1 MKGEVDRRQRVLRVR
16 HVQHAMAVAETARAR
31 DEAEGLAR
39 NVERLRNVRNDLF
52 QGQVSGQGVATGANF
67 AAMQELAGRL
77 EQAGRQ
83 LDGAL
88 YDARRKVEVKEG
100 LSLAANRDR
109 EIAVKL
115 KDRARADLEE
125 WRENKLA
132 ALPRYR
138 RMQRTGDV

>member
-1 MKGEVDRRQRVLRVR
+1 MKGPLKTRQRVLRVR
-16 HVQHAMAVAETARAR
+16 HVQHALAVAETARAR
-31 DEAEGLAR
+31 DEADGIER
-39 NVERLRNVRNDLF
+39 NADRLRKVRSDLF
-52 QGQVSGQGVATGANF
+52 SDPGMATGANF

-88 YDARRKVEVKEG
+88 YDARRKVEAKEG
-100 LSLAANRDR
+100 LTLVANRDR
-109 EIAVKL
+109 EIAAKL

>member
-1 MKGEVDRRQRVLRVR
+1 VKGALKTRQRILRVR
-16 HVQHAMAVAETARAR
+16 HVQHAMAAADTARAR
-31 DEAEGLAR
+31 DEADHIAL
-39 NVERLRNVRNDLF
+39 NVERLARVRGDLF
-52 QGQVSGQGVATGANF
+52 RNSGLANGGSF
-67 AAMQELAGRL
+67 AAMQELASRL

-88 YDARRKVEVKEG
+88 YDARRKVEAKEAIG
-100 LSLAANRDR
+100 MAANRDR
-109 EIAVKL
+109 EVALKL

-138 RMQRTGDV
+138 RMQRNGDA

>member
-1 MKGEVDRRQRVLRVR
+1 MKGLVNRRQRVLRVR

-31 DEAEGLAR
+31 DEAQGIAT
-39 NVERLRNVRNDLF
+39 NIERLRRVRGELF
-52 QGQVSGQGVATGANF
+52 GVQADVSGASF
-67 AAMQELAGRL
+67 ASMQELASRL

-88 YDARRKVEVKEG
+88 YDAKRKVETKEG
-100 LSLAANRDR
+100 LSLAANREK
-109 EIAVKL
+109 EIATRL
-115 KDRARADLEE
+115 KDRARNALEE

-138 RMQRTGDV
+138 RMQRTGDN

>member
-1 MKGEVDRRQRVLRVR
+1 
-16 HVQHAMAVAETARAR
+16 
-31 DEAEGLAR
+31 
-39 NVERLRNVRNDLF
+39 
-52 QGQVSGQGVATGANF
+52 
-67 AAMQELAGRL
+67 MQELAGRL

-88 YDARRKVEVKEG
+88 YDARRKVEAKEG

-132 ALPRYR
+132 ALDRKSTPSELQSLMRISYAVFCLQKKNTR
-138 RMQRTGDV
+138 QLVTTQ

>member
-1 MKGEVDRRQRVLRVR
+1 MKGLVSRRQRLLRVR
-16 HVQHAMAVAETARAR
+16 DVQHSMAVADAARAR
-31 DEAEGLAR
+31 DEADGLAR
-39 NVERLRNVRNDLF
+39 NIDRLNKVRRELF
-52 QGQVSGQGVATGANF
+52 ETEGAASGASF
-67 AAMQELAGRL
+67 AAMQELATRL

-88 YDARRKVEVKEG
+88 YDARRKVEAKEG
-100 LSLAANRDR
+100 VTIAANREK
-109 EIAVKL
+109 EIATRL

-138 RMQRTGDV
+138 RIQRTGDV

>member
-1 MKGEVDRRQRVLRVR
+1 MKGALKARQRILRVR
-16 HVQHAMAVAETARAR
+16 AVQHAMAVAETARAR
-31 DEAEGLAR
+31 DEAEGIER
-39 NVERLRNVRNDLF
+39 NADRLRKVRAELF
-52 QGQVSGQGVATGANF
+52 SNPGMATGANF

-88 YDARRKVEVKEG
+88 YDARRKVEAKEG
-100 LSLAANRDR
+100 LSMAANRDR
-109 EIAVKL
+109 EIAEKL

-125 WRENKLA
+125 WRETKLA

-138 RMQRTGDV
+138 RMQRTGGV

>member
-1 MKGEVDRRQRVLRVR
+1 MKGLVGRRQRVLRVR
-16 HVQHAMAVAETARAR
+16 HVQHAMAVADTARAR
-31 DEAEGLAR
+31 DEAAGIASNIERLAR
-39 NVERLRNVRNDLF
+39 VRNELF
-52 QGQVSGQGVATGANF
+52 CAQGMANGASF
-67 AAMQELAGRL
+67 AAMQELATRL

-88 YDARRKVEVKEG
+88 YDAKKKVEAKEG
-100 LSLAANRDR
+100 LTLVANREK
-109 EIAVKL
+109 EIATRL

-138 RMQRTGDV
+138 RMQRSGEA

>member
-1 MKGEVDRRQRVLRVR
+1 MKGMVARRQRVLRVR
-16 HVQHAMAVAETARAR
+16 HVQHAMSVAETARAR
-31 DEAEGLAR
+31 DEAEGIAR
-39 NVERLRNVRNDLF
+39 NADRLRKVRGDLF
-52 QGQVSGQGVATGANF
+52 TDQGVANGATF
-67 AAMQELAGRL
+67 ASMQELAGRL

-100 LSLAANRDR
+100 LSLVANRDR
-109 EIAVKL
+109 EIAEKL
-115 KDRARADLEE
+115 KDRARANLEE

>member
-1 MKGEVDRRQRVLRVR
+1 MKGLVGRRQRVLRVR

-31 DEAEGLAR
+31 DEASALANNIDRLNKVRSELFETEGMA
-39 NVERLRNVRNDLF
+39 
-52 QGQVSGQGVATGANF
+52 SGASF
-67 AAMQELAGRL
+67 AAMQELATRL

-88 YDARRKVEVKEG
+88 YDAKRNVDAKEG
-100 LSLAANRDR
+100 MTLAANREK
-109 EIAVKL
+109 EIATRL
-115 KDRARADLEE
+115 KDRARANLEE

>member
-1 MKGEVDRRQRVLRVR
+1 MKGLVGRRQRVLRVR

-31 DEAEGLAR
+31 DEADGLAR
-39 NVERLRNVRNDLF
+39 NIDRLQKVRSELF
-52 QGQVSGQGVATGANF
+52 DTEGTANGASF
-67 AAMQELAGRL
+67 AAMQELATRL

-88 YDARRKVEVKEG
+88 YDAKRNVEAKEG
-100 LSLAANRDR
+100 MTLAANREK
-109 EIAVKL
+109 EIATRL
-115 KDRARADLEE
+115 KDRARANLEE

-138 RMQRTGDV
+138 RMQRNGDV

>member
-1 MKGEVDRRQRVLRVR
+1 MKGLVGRRQRVLRVR

-31 DEAEGLAR
+31 DEAAGIAHNIGRLSRVRDELFGTQGL
-39 NVERLRNVRNDLF
+39 
-52 QGQVSGQGVATGANF
+52 ATGASF
-67 AAMQELAGRL
+67 AAMQELATRL

-88 YDARRKVEVKEG
+88 YDARKKVETKES
-100 LSLAANRDR
+100 LTLAANREK
-109 EIAVKL
+109 EIAIRL
-115 KDRARADLEE
+115 KDRAYADLEE

-138 RMQRTGDV
+138 RMQRSGEA

>member
-1 MKGEVDRRQRVLRVR
+1 VKGALKTRQRILRVR
-16 HVQHAMAVAETARAR
+16 HVQHAMAVADTARAR
-31 DEAEGLAR
+31 DEADHIAL
-39 NVERLRNVRNDLF
+39 NVERLARVRGDLF
-52 QGQVSGQGVATGANF
+52 RNSGLANGGSF
-67 AAMQELAGRL
+67 AAMQELASRL

-88 YDARRKVEVKEG
+88 YDARRKVEAKEAIG
-100 LSLAANRDR
+100 MAANRDR
-109 EIAVKL
+109 EVALKL

-138 RMQRTGDV
+138 RMQRNGDA

>member
-1 MKGEVDRRQRVLRVR
+1 MKGMVARRQRVLRVR

-31 DEAEGLAR
+31 DEAEGIAR
-39 NVERLRNVRNDLF
+39 NAERLRKVRGDLF
-52 QGQVSGQGVATGANF
+52 ANDGAATGATF
-67 AAMQELAGRL
+67 ASMQELAGRL

-88 YDARRKVEVKEG
+88 YDARRKIEAKEG
-100 LSLAANRDR
+100 LTLAANRDR
-109 EIAVKL
+109 EIAAKL

-125 WRENKLA
+125 WRETRLA

>member
-1 MKGEVDRRQRVLRVR
+1 MNGALKTRQRVLRVR

-31 DEAEGLAR
+31 DEADGIER
-39 NVERLRNVRNDLF
+39 NADRLRKVRSDLF
-52 QGQVSGQGVATGANF
+52 SNPGMATGANF

-88 YDARRKVEVKEG
+88 YDARRKVEMKEG
-100 LSLAANRDR
+100 VTLAANRDR
-109 EIAVKL
+109 EIAEKL

>member
-1 MKGEVDRRQRVLRVR
+1 MKGLVARRQRLLRVR
-16 HVQHAMAVAETARAR
+16 HVQHSMAVAETARAR
-31 DEAEGLAR
+31 DEANGIAH
-39 NVERLRNVRNDLF
+39 NIERLRKVRGELF
-52 QGQVSGQGVATGANF
+52 ETDGSVTGASF
-67 AAMQELAGRL
+67 AAMQELATRL

-88 YDARRKVEVKEG
+88 YDARRNVEAKED
-100 LSLAANRDR
+100 LTIAANREK
-109 EIAVKL
+109 EIALRL

-138 RMQRTGDV
+138 RMQRPGDV

>member
-1 MKGEVDRRQRVLRVR
+1 MTNNIFPIALGC
-16 HVQHAMAVAETARAR
+16 MGMTPGFYGGS
-31 DEAEGLAR
+31 DEAEGIAR

-52 QGQVSGQGVATGANF
+52 TGQGVATGANF

-109 EIAVKL
+109 EIAMKL

>member
-1 MKGEVDRRQRVLRVR
+1 MKGEVARRQRVLRVR

-31 DEAEGLAR
+31 DEADGIER
-39 NVERLRNVRNDLF
+39 NAERLRRVRGDLF
-52 QGQVSGQGVATGANF
+52 SNPGMATGANF

-88 YDARRKVEVKEG
+88 YDARRKVEMKEG
-100 LSLAANRDR
+100 LTLVANRDR
-109 EIAVKL
+109 EIAEKL

>member
-1 MKGEVDRRQRVLRVR
+1 MKGLVARRNRVLRVR

-31 DEAEGLAR
+31 DEADGIAR
-39 NVERLRNVRNDLF
+39 NADRLHKVRDDLF
-52 QGQVSGQGVATGANF
+52 TTQGGATGATF
-67 AAMQELAGRL
+67 ASMQELAGRL

-88 YDARRKVEVKEG
+88 YDARRKVEVKEN

-115 KDRARADLEE
+115 KDRARANLEE

>member
-1 MKGEVDRRQRVLRVR
+1 MKGPLKTRQRVLRVR

-31 DEAEGLAR
+31 DEADGIER
-39 NVERLRNVRNDLF
+39 NADRLRKVRSDLF
-52 QGQVSGQGVATGANF
+52 SDPGMATGANF

-88 YDARRKVEVKEG
+88 YDARRKVEAKEG
-100 LSLAANRDR
+100 LTLVANRDR
-109 EIAVKL
+109 EIAEKL

>member
-1 MKGEVDRRQRVLRVR
+1 MKGLVGRRQRVLRVR

-31 DEAEGLAR
+31 DEADGLAL
-39 NVERLRNVRNDLF
+39 NIDRLHRVRGELF
-52 QGQVSGQGVATGANF
+52 ETQGAANGASF
-67 AAMQELAGRL
+67 AAMQELASRL
-77 EQAGRQ
+77 EQASRQ

-88 YDARRKVEVKEG
+88 YDARRKVETKEG
-100 LSLAANRDR
+100 LTLAANRER
-109 EIAVKL
+109 EIAAKL

-138 RMQRTGDV
+138 RMQRTGEV